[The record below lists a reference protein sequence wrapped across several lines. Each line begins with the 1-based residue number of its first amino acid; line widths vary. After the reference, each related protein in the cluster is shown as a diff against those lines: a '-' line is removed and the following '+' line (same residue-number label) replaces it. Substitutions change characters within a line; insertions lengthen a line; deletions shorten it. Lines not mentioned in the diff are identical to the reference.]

1 MCSKIQQ
8 NQEGGL
14 LKEACSLLP
23 KKSSLHIFKLRQVHR
38 QSRPVKR
45 ENVTIS
51 IHQTGTICHNEG
63 EDHQRH
69 LKGER
74 RAATVQRDKLL
85 GQASHI

>member
-23 KKSSLHIFKLRQVHR
+23 KSSLHIFKLRQVHR

-45 ENVTIS
+45 KMSQFLYIKLEQFVTMKVNIIKDTS
-51 IHQTGTICHNEG
+51 KEIG
-63 EDHQRH
+63 E
-69 LKGER
+69 
-74 RAATVQRDKLL
+74 
-85 GQASHI
+85 